1 MKASFLPIELLY
13 AAHIEEIDS
22 VSMEAS
28 LLSVHLLSITHA
40 EMAYSLSEWRP
51 PCYLYNGD
59 VQLV

>member
-51 PCYLYNGD
+51 PCYLYKND